1 MLYYLIGLIIYYLY
15 KLSQNYKEIKIENF
29 KNISSKNKLDNY
41 IYLNLKKY
49 NTYSIGTKQ
58 ENIIK
63 FDKLPFVYKSYENSN
78 KILKDVN
85 NGILDFGLIDSKI
98 IENSN
103 TDNIYAISQLDI
115 YSHTFITLKDS
126 NINNI
131 SDLKNKKI
139 SFGNKNSD
147 SYEIGNMIL
156 NIYDISK
163 DDYKLYT
170 NNYNLNKLL
179 IDLINNKLDAIYL
192 NCQHPIIDENFIN
205 SINILDINKYNF
217 LKLINLNN
225 SEHNNELYLP
235 YYKLINKTNTQ
246 NNYKYKNFFKN
257 YPSSLLILICNKN
270 INKQI
275 IPLLKKNI
283 NISSF
288 IPPNLNILPIN

>member
-205 SINILDINKYNF
+205 SIN
-217 LKLINLNN
+217 
-225 SEHNNELYLP
+225 
-235 YYKLINKTNTQ
+235 
-246 NNYKYKNFFKN
+246 
-257 YPSSLLILICNKN
+257 
-270 INKQI
+270 
-275 IPLLKKNI
+275 
-283 NISSF
+283 
-288 IPPNLNILPIN
+288 